1 MIYPKA
7 TGITEAAQTIAAGLK
22 KAGIEVKAV
31 GYTQGQTD
39 LTAPLTAA
47 GATTADFVAPYGSA
61 SDCANQAK
69 ALRSSGSPTRERS

>member
-1 MIYPKA
+1 M
-7 TGITEAAQTIAAGLK
+7 IAAGLK
-22 KAGIEVKAV
+22 AAGIDTKQV

-47 GATTADFVAPYGSA
+47 GATTADFIAPYGSA

-69 ALRSSGSPTRERS
+69 SLTAAGHHRLAQDHDGAALPQLDR